1 MVGTESPVRRI
12 RIRIFVLGLLLFGS
26 LGGLLARAVR
36 LQLGEEKK
44 LGRVAREQYQATVSL
59 PGRRGDIRDRNGVA
73 LASSVQVDSIFADP
87 RAILD
92 LDEAVEGLA
101 GALHL
106 PARALRRRL
115 AEKGRF
121 VWVKRQVT
129 AAEARAV
136 EGLGLSGIGAVKE
149 SRRFYPE
156 RELAAQL
163 LGFTGV
169 DGEGLEGL
177 ERFYDQVLAGRSV
190 LLPCVRDARGRLIA
204 EETATADDL
213 EGAALDLTIDRALE
227 YLAQQAIDRQ
237 VAESHAASGIAIVLE
252 PATGAL
258 LALAVAPPFNPNSV
272 RPSDRDALRDRAV
285 TDAFEPGSTF
295 KSFLA
300 AALLQEKVATPAT
313 PLFAENGAWRIGR
326 RTIHDHEPFGWLT
339 LARVLQVSSNIGA
352 AKFGLALG
360 RIRLHDYLQAFGFG
374 ARTGIALPGEVRGTV
389 ASLRS
394 DISVATASFGQGV
407 TATPLQIVTAFGALA
422 NGGTLMRPYVVERIV
437 EPDGRSVTTE
447 PRPIRSVVSRAVART
462 VTKMLEAVV
471 EKGGTAPAAAVPG
484 YLVAGKTGTAQ
495 KADPLTGGY
504 SADKRFASFVGYL
517 PAQAPRFVIGVFVDE
532 PKGKIYGGEVAAPVF
547 REIAEGALRQMGVP
561 PTEPIPAPAAPVAAA
576 TPATARPGGPRPA
589 LKLAQAA
596 TRPLPPTPPEVR
608 P

>member
-326 RTIHDHEPFGWLT
+326 RTLHDHEPFGWLT